1 MNPYLPD
8 AWTRRAFL
16 MRGVALASAAATVP
30 SFLERSAYAMAQ
42 GAADLRSRPG
52 VPDERILVVVQLSG
66 GNDGLNTVVPF
77 RDPVYHRSRPV
88 IAIPEREVIRLNDA
102 VGFHPSMTGLKSLHD
117 DGLLSVVQGVGYPN
131 PNRSHFVSM
140 DIWHTAD
147 TRAAGAGWLGRY
159 IDNECAGARPRA
171 TPCEPTPAIS
181 LGREAPLALLG
192 RTSQPVSIESPE
204 HYRWTGDALNALAPS
219 APATPGAPG
228 GANTPPNPVLDFL
241 TRTSLDAQVSS
252 DTIRKAAGAA
262 PMTAWPRN
270 ALSQQLQ
277 LVCAMIRAGMPTRVY
292 YTSLGGFD
300 THAQQGGAQG
310 RHAQLLTQ
318 LSESLR
324 AFYNELKAQ
333 RDDARVLTLCFSEF
347 GRRVSQNASN
357 GTDHGAAAPV
367 FLAGPMV
374 RPGVLNT
381 HPSMNDLED
390 GDLRFNIDFR
400 SIYTGVLQDWLRADA
415 RAVLGGSF
423 RKAELFRR
431 A

>member
-8 AWTRRAFL
+8 AWTRRSFL
-16 MRGVALASAAATVP
+16 MRGVALASATLTVP
-30 SFLERSAYAMAQ
+30 AFLERSAHAMAQ

-52 VPDERILVVVQLSG
+52 VPDERVLVVVQLSG

-77 RDPVYHRSRPV
+77 RDSVYHRSRPV
-88 IAIPEREVIRLNDA
+88 IAIPEREVIRLNDS

-147 TRAAGAGWLGRY
+147 PRGTGAGWLGRFV
-159 IDNECAGARPRA
+159 DNECAGARPR
-171 TPCEPTPAIS
+171 TQPCEPTPAIS

-204 HYRWTGDALNALAPS
+204 FYRWTGDTLDALAPEGANG
-219 APATPGAPG
+219 APA
-228 GANTPPNPVLDFL
+228 NPTLDFL

-252 DTIRKAAGAA
+252 DTIRSAARAT
-262 PMTAWPRN
+262 PMTTWPRN
-270 ALSQQLQ
+270 PLAQQLQ
-277 LVCAMIRAGMPTRVY
+277 LVSAMIRSGMPTRVY

-300 THAQQGGAQG
+300 THAQQGGVQG

-324 AFYNELKAQ
+324 AFYAELKAQ
-333 RDDARVLTLCFSEF
+333 RDDARVLTMCFSEF
-347 GRRVSQNASN
+347 GRRVTQNASG

-374 RPGVLNT
+374 RAGVLND
-381 HPSMNDLED
+381 HPPMSDLED
-390 GDLRFNIDFR
+390 GDLRYQIDFR
-400 SIYTGVLQDWLRADA
+400 SIYTGVLQDWLKADP